1 MMQRIDTRGAEV
13 GGLPIRRALPGR
25 ERRLVGAWCFL
36 DHLGP
41 VESRADV
48 GLHVGPH
55 PHIGLQTFTWMIEGE
70 VVHRDSLGNEQV
82 IRPGEVNLMTAGR
95 GISHSEDSVAGG
107 SGGQHAGGGALHAT
121 QLWIAL
127 PETERRRAPA
137 FEHHARLPGFD
148 LGGFRATLLAG
159 RACGESS
166 PVRVY
171 SDLVG
176 IDFTASG
183 AAAAELPLEPDFE
196 YAVLGL
202 TGSLEVAGESL
213 EPNVLLYLGTGRR
226 ELSLRS
232 SGASRA
238 ILVGGEPF
246 GEEILLWWNFVARSR
261 EEIVAASA
269 AWNAGS
275 TAGAGSTADVGS
287 ARNAASA
294 SAAEYAFGEVH
305 GSPSPRLIA
314 PEVPLIRR

>member
-1 MMQRIDTRGAEV
+1 
-13 GGLPIRRALPGR
+13 
-25 ERRLVGAWCFL
+25 
-36 DHLGP
+36 
-41 VESRADV
+41 
-48 GLHVGPH
+48 
-55 PHIGLQTFTWMIEGE
+55 
-70 VVHRDSLGNEQV
+70 
-82 IRPGEVNLMTAGR
+82 MTAGR

-107 SGGQHAGGGALHAT
+107 QGALHSAGGGLHTASGGGTLHAT
-121 QLWIAL
+121 QLWITL
-127 PETERRRAPA
+127 PEAERRRAPA

-159 RACGESS
+159 SACGESS

-176 IDFTASG
+176 MDFTASG
-183 AAAAELPLEPDFE
+183 AAAVELPLEPDFE
-196 YAVLGL
+196 YAVLVL
-202 TGSLEVAGESL
+202 TGSLEVADEL
-213 EPNVLLYLGTGRR
+213 LAPNVLLYLGTGRR

-269 AWNAGS
+269 AWN
-275 TAGAGSTADVGS
+275 VGT
-287 ARNAASA
+287 
-294 SAAEYAFGEVH
+294 AFGEVH
-305 GSPSPRLIA
+305 GSPSPRLVA